1 MSRCSA
7 RAMAVCSS
15 SASSSKRS
23 HITPMIDA
31 LNQLF
36 SYQFM
41 QNAFLAGTAA
51 AVLAG
56 IVGYFVVVRGE
67 AFAGHTLSV
76 VGFPGAAG
84 AILFGLPQLVGLAV
98 LCTVSGLGIGVLGRG
113 TVRDRHAES
122 AAIGTIQAV
131 MLALGFLFVSLYKG
145 LLGGVYSILFGSF
158 LGITRQQVLLL
169 LVIAVVVLS
178 VLAVIGRP
186 LLYLSVD
193 EPAAAAAGVPVRALS
208 IGFLVMLGLAIAS
221 TALITGAL
229 LVFALLVMP
238 AAAANQ
244 LLVRPGQAM
253 IVSIGLGLV
262 IVWTGLTIA
271 YFTDLPIGFLVT
283 GVGFVIY
290 VMARLARRLGVA

>member
-1 MSRCSA
+1 
-7 RAMAVCSS
+7 
-15 SASSSKRS
+15 
-23 HITPMIDA
+23 MIDA

-36 SYQFM
+36 AYQFM
-41 QNAFLAGTAA
+41 QNAFLAGTTA

-56 IVGYFVVVRGE
+56 IVGYFVVLRGE
-67 AFAGHTLSV
+67 AFAGHTLAI

-84 AILFGLPQLVGLAV
+84 AILFGLPQLLGLAV
-98 LCTVSGLGIGVLGRG
+98 LCTASGLGIGVLGRG
-113 TVRDRHAES
+113 ALRDRHAES
-122 AAIGTIQAV
+122 AAIGTIQAF
-131 MLALGFLFVSLYKG
+131 MLGLGFLFVSLYRG
-145 LLGGVYSILFGSF
+145 LLEGVYSILFGTF
-158 LGITRQQVLLL
+158 LGVTRAQVVLLVAIA
-169 LVIAVVVLS
+169 LVA
-178 VLAVIGRP
+178 LAALALIGRP

-208 IGFLVMLGLAIAS
+208 VGFLVVLGLAIAS

-244 LLVRPGQAM
+244 LVARPGLAM
-253 IVSIGLGLV
+253 LASVGLGLV
-262 IVWTGLTIA
+262 IVWSGLTIS

-290 VMARLARRLGVA
+290 AAARMARQLSGA

>member
-1 MSRCSA
+1 
-7 RAMAVCSS
+7 
-15 SASSSKRS
+15 
-23 HITPMIDA
+23 MIDA
-31 LNQLF
+31 LGQLF

-51 AVLAG
+51 AVVAG
-56 IVGYFVVVRGE
+56 IVGYFVVIRGE

-84 AILFGLPQLVGLAV
+84 AILFGLPQLLGLAV
-98 LCTVSGLGIGVLGRG
+98 MCTASGLGIGVLGRSA
-113 TVRDRHAES
+113 VRDRHAES
-122 AAIGTIQAV
+122 AAIGTIQAF
-131 MLALGFLFVSLYKG
+131 MLALGFFFVSLYKG
-145 LLGGVYSILFGSF
+145 LLEGVYSILFGTF

-169 LVIAVVVLS
+169 LVIAVVVFA

-193 EPAAAAAGVPVRALS
+193 EPAAAAAGIPVRALS
-208 IGFLVMLGLAIAS
+208 IGFLVVLGLAVAS

-253 IVSIGLGLV
+253 VASVVLGLV
-262 IVWTGLTIA
+262 IVWTGLTIS

-290 VMARLARRLGVA
+290 VLARLARPFVRV

>member
-1 MSRCSA
+1 
-7 RAMAVCSS
+7 
-15 SASSSKRS
+15 
-23 HITPMIDA
+23 MIDA
-31 LNQLF
+31 LDQLF

-41 QNAFLAGTAA
+41 QNAFLAGTTA

-56 IVGYFVVVRGE
+56 IVGYFVVLRGE

-84 AILFGLPQLVGLAV
+84 AILFGLPQLLGLAV
-98 LCTVSGLGIGVLGRG
+98 MCTASGLGIGVLGRG
-113 TVRDRHAES
+113 AVRDRNAES
-122 AAIGTIQAV
+122 AAIGTIQAF

-145 LLGGVYSILFGSF
+145 LLGGVYSILFGTF

-169 LVIAVVVLS
+169 LVIAVVVLA

-208 IGFLVMLGLAIAS
+208 VGFLVLLGLAVAS

-244 LLVRPGQAM
+244 LSVRPGQAM
-253 IVSIGLGLV
+253 IVSVVLGLV
-262 IVWTGLTIA
+262 TVWTGLTIS

-290 VMARLARRLGVA
+290 VVARLARRLGEA

>member
-1 MSRCSA
+1 
-7 RAMAVCSS
+7 
-15 SASSSKRS
+15 
-23 HITPMIDA
+23 MIDA
-31 LNQLF
+31 LDQVF
-36 SYQFM
+36 AYQFM
-41 QNAFLAGTAA
+41 QNAFLAGTTA

-56 IVGYFVVVRGE
+56 IVGYFVVLRGE
-67 AFAGHTLSV
+67 AFAGHTLAV

-84 AILFGLPQLVGLAV
+84 AILFGLPQLLGLAV
-98 LCTVSGLGIGVLGRG
+98 LCTASGLGIGVLGRG

-122 AAIGTIQAV
+122 AAIGTIQAF

-145 LLGGVYSILFGSF
+145 LLGGVYSILFGTF
-158 LGITRQQVLLL
+158 LGITRQQVLFL
-169 LVIAVVVLS
+169 LVIAIAVLV

-193 EPAAAAAGVPVRALS
+193 EPSAAAAGVPVRALS
-208 IGFLVMLGLAIAS
+208 IGFLVLLGLAIAS

-253 IVSIGLGLV
+253 IVSVVLGLV
-262 IVWTGLTIA
+262 IVWTGLTIS

-290 VMARLARRLGVA
+290 LIARMTRRLGVA